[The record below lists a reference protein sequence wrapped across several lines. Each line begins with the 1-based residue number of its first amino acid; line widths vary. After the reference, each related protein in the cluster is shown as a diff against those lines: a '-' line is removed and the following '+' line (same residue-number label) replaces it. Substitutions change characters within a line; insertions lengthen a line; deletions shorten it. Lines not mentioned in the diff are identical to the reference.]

1 MISRRFKKYTPFI
14 SAGLKISL
22 SYRLDFICYRLGDIL
37 EAVVTYFLWISI
49 FNSSNA
55 VTIGGF
61 SIQQMK
67 LYVFLSFF
75 VSVITKTGV
84 SDNIGE
90 EVKDGSISMR
100 LLKPI
105 NFVDT
110 YLFSE
115 IGIKL
120 LQIIMLAVP
129 IFGGILIFQSMNT
142 SSVPVNFLNILF
154 FAFSAILSYF
164 INFYFN
170 VCFGFTAFVSKNLWG
185 ARVMKQAIIAF
196 MSGSLIPLSFFP
208 KIIATVLQIFPFG
221 SFVYTPV
228 MIYLGKYQ
236 ELELLEVLGIQLF
249 WTLAFYLLSRFIW
262 SVVISKLTIQGG

>member
-1 MISRRFKKYTPFI
+1 MILSKLKKYLPFI
-14 SAGLKISL
+14 SSGIMISL
-22 SYRLDFICYRLGDIL
+22 SYRLDFIGYRIGDLL
-37 EAVVTYFLWISI
+37 EAVITYFLWVSI
-49 FNSSNA
+49 FNSSRSI
-55 VTIGGF
+55 TLGGF
-61 SIQQMK
+61 TVQQMK

-75 VSVITKTGV
+75 VGVVTKTGV
-84 SDNIGE
+84 SDNIGD

-129 IFGGILIFQSMNT
+129 IFGGILLFQSLNQQSMPIN
-142 SSVPVNFLNILF
+142 LWNILF
-154 FAFSAILSYF
+154 FIVSLILSYF

-185 ARVMKQAIIAF
+185 ARVMKQAIIGF

-208 KIIATVLQIFPFG
+208 KTVGKILQLFPFG

-228 MIYLGKYQ
+228 TIYLGKYNQ
-236 ELELLEVLGIQLF
+236 AQLRGVLGLQLF
-249 WTLAFYLLSRFIW
+249 WVLAFYLISKLIW
-262 SVVISKLTIQGG
+262 SLVISKLTIQGG